1 MGVERSSVSSRR
13 RLLAGA
19 GLAVA
24 AVSTI
29 GTAVPVLATPATD
42 ALEEAIVET
51 MGAGAILG
59 AAVLVER
66 PGLPAWARGFGISD
80 LRTGAPM
87 TPDLHL
93 RIGSV
98 TKMVTATLVLQLVDE
113 GALTLDDSLAS
124 TLPAGAGLPNADGIT
139 IRYLL
144 DMRSGLFDYASDD
157 SFFQRALADP
167 DRSWA
172 PEELIAIA
180 AGEEPYALPGDAF
193 RYSNTN
199 YILLGLIVE
208 RLAGLPFGEAL
219 TQRILDPLG
228 MTQTTLPMDTTLP
241 VPFAR
246 GYAFEPELADAPGA
260 TPAGRPVATP
270 GAGAGLVDVTA
281 LSPSIAWSAGGIV
294 STVAD
299 LSIFLR
305 ALVDG
310 DLISGGMQRER
321 LTFGPVAPGL
331 PASEVGYGL
340 GVTRYGGVIGHGG
353 SIPGYQSFAGYDPG
367 KGETVIVV
375 VNVEPT
381 RDGTAAAAA
390 IVEAIRAVLAG

>member
-24 AVSTI
+24 CVSTI
-29 GTAVPVLATPATD
+29 GTAVPVFATPTTD
-42 ALEEAIVET
+42 AFEEAIAET
-51 MGAGAILG
+51 MAAGAILG

-66 PGLPAWARGFGISD
+66 PGLPAWERGFGLSD

-93 RIGSV
+93 RIGSI
-98 TKMVTATLVLQLVDE
+98 TKTMTATLVLQLADE

-124 TLPAGAGLPNADGIT
+124 TLPAGADLPNADGIT
-139 IRYLL
+139 VRHLL
-144 DMRSGLFDYASDD
+144 DMRSGLFDYAADES
-157 SFFQRALADP
+157 SFQQALADP
-167 DRSWA
+167 DRSWP

-180 AGEEPYALPGDAF
+180 AGKEPYALPGDTF

-219 TQRILDPLG
+219 AQRILDPLG

-241 VPFAR
+241 APFAR
-246 GYAFEPELADAPGA
+246 GYAFDPELADAPGA
-260 TPAGRPVATP
+260 TPAGRRVAIP
-270 GAGAGLVDVTA
+270 AAGAGLVDVTD
-281 LSPSIAWSAGGIV
+281 LSPSFAWSAGGVV

-299 LSIFLR
+299 LYTFVR

-310 DLISGGMQRER
+310 DLISAGMQRER

-353 SIPGYQSFAGYDPG
+353 SIPGYQSFAGYDAG
-367 KGETVIVV
+367 AGETIIVL

-381 RDGTAAAAA
+381 REGTAAATT
-390 IVEAIRAVLAG
+390 IVEAIQNVE